1 MDSKRITALRA
12 IMKREGIDYYY
23 IPTADFHESEYVVE
37 YFKARKFI
45 TGFTGSAGVAVIG
58 QEEAWL
64 WTDGRYFIQAAAQI
78 EGSGFGLMKMG
89 QEGVPTVM
97 QYLGEKL
104 QEGQCIGFDARVVNT
119 NDAKEF
125 AKIAAK
131 KHGSLK
137 TDKDLLDEVW
147 TDRPALVH
155 QPADV
160 LKDEFNGEAT
170 ASKLAR
176 VREQMEKEEAQYHII
191 STLDDI
197 AWILNVR
204 GNDIPHVPVVL
215 SFLVIGK
222 EDTMWFVEENALSDA
237 VKEMAAECGITIRP
251 YEDVYAYAAT
261 IPEHSTVLLDK
272 RKVNYRITNA
282 LSETVHIV
290 SKANP
295 SQLMKAIKNEIELE
309 NTRKAHLLDGIAVTK
324 FMYWLKKNV
333 GKIPMDE
340 VSVSDYLQSLR
351 EQMEG
356 YRDISFD
363 TIAGYN
369 ANAAMMHYSAT
380 ETDKKNIEPEG
391 LYLVDSGGQYVGG
404 TTDVTRTIALGPVT
418 DTMKKHFSK
427 TACGMLRLADTRF
440 LYGCTG
446 KNVDIMAREPLWE
459 CYIDYKC
466 GTGHGIGYILNVHEG
481 PQNIRWRFNP
491 GVKEAVLE
499 EGMIVSDEP
508 GVYIE
513 GSHGIRIENILEVVK
528 EEKNGDGQF
537 MAFRHLTYVPVD
549 LDVIDTQYMEPS
561 DVRKLNAYHAEV
573 YKRLSPYFEGEELEM
588 LKKATR
594 AV

>member
-64 WTDGRYFIQAAAQI
+64 WTDGRYFIQAASQI

-137 TDKDLLDEVW
+137 TDRDLLDEVW
-147 TDRPALVH
+147 TDRPALIH

-222 EDTMWFVEENALSDA
+222 EDAMWFVEENALSDA
-237 VKEMAAECGITIRP
+237 VKEMAAECGITIRQ

-261 IPEHSTVLLDK
+261 IPENSTVLLDK

-369 ANAAMMHYSAT
+369 ANAAMMHYKA
-380 ETDKKNIEPEG
+380 EPDTAAKLEPQG
-391 LYLVDSGGQYVGG
+391 MLLVDSGGHYDTG
-404 TTDVTRTIALGPVT
+404 TTDITRTFVLGPIS
-418 DTMKKHFSK
+418 DIQKKHFTMVVKSN
-427 TACGMLRLADTRF
+427 LNLANVKF
-440 LYGCTG
+440 LYGCNG
-446 KNVDIMAREPLWE
+446 ISLDVICREPIWKENL
-459 CYIDYKC
+459 DYQC
-466 GTGHGIGYILNVHEG
+466 GTGHGVGYLLNVHEG
-481 PQNIRWRFNP
+481 PNSFRWQYRPGFDNP
-491 GVKEAVLE
+491 FEA
-499 EGMIVSDEP
+499 GMITTDEP
-508 GVYIE
+508 GIYLQDQY
-513 GSHGIRIENILEVVK
+513 GIRTENELICVK
-528 EEKNGDGQF
+528 GEKNQYGQF
-537 MAFRHLTYVPVD
+537 MGFENITYVPID
-549 LDVIDTQYMEPS
+549 LDGIDKQY
-561 DVRKLNAYHAEV
+561 LNAEDVKQLNDYHKMV
-573 YKRLSPYFEGEELEM
+573 YEKISPYMTPEENEW
-588 LKKATR
+588 LKEYTR
-594 AV
+594 EI

>member
-137 TDKDLLDEVW
+137 TDNDLLDEVW

-222 EDTMWFVEENALSDA
+222 EDAMWFVEENALSDA

-261 IPEHSTVLLDK
+261 IPENSSVLLDK

-295 SQLMKAIKNEIELE
+295 SQLMKSIKNEIELE

-369 ANAAMMHYSAT
+369 ANAAMMHYKA
-380 ETDKKNIEPEG
+380 EPDTAAKLEPQG
-391 LYLVDSGGQYVGG
+391 MLLVDSGGHYDTG
-404 TTDVTRTIALGPVT
+404 TTDITRTFVLGPIS
-418 DTMKKHFSK
+418 DIQKKHFTMVVKSN
-427 TACGMLRLADTRF
+427 LNLANVKF
-440 LYGCTG
+440 LYGCNG
-446 KNVDIMAREPLWE
+446 ISLDVICREPIWKENL
-459 CYIDYKC
+459 DYQC
-466 GTGHGIGYILNVHEG
+466 GTGHGVGYLLNVHEG
-481 PQNIRWRFNP
+481 PNSFRWQYRPGFDNP
-491 GVKEAVLE
+491 FEA
-499 EGMIVSDEP
+499 GMITTDEP
-508 GVYIE
+508 GIYLQDQY
-513 GSHGIRIENILEVVK
+513 GIRTENELICVK
-528 EEKNGDGQF
+528 GEKNQYGQF
-537 MAFRHLTYVPVD
+537 MGFENITYVPID
-549 LDVIDTQYMEPS
+549 LDGIDKQY
-561 DVRKLNAYHAEV
+561 LNAEDVKQLNDYHKMV
-573 YKRLSPYFEGEELEM
+573 YEKISPYMTPEENEW
-588 LKKATR
+588 LKEYTR
-594 AV
+594 AI

>member
-64 WTDGRYFIQAAAQI
+64 WTDGRYFIQAASQI

-137 TDKDLLDEVW
+137 TDRDLLDEVW
-147 TDRPALVH
+147 TDRPALIH

-222 EDTMWFVEENALSDA
+222 EDAMWFVEENALSDA

-261 IPEHSTVLLDK
+261 IPENSTVLLDK

-369 ANAAMMHYSAT
+369 ANAAMMHYKA
-380 ETDKKNIEPEG
+380 EPDTAAKLEPQG
-391 LYLVDSGGQYVGG
+391 MLLVDSGGHYDTG
-404 TTDVTRTIALGPVT
+404 TTDITRTFVLGPIS
-418 DTMKKHFSK
+418 DIQKKHFTMVVKSN
-427 TACGMLRLADTRF
+427 LNLANVKF
-440 LYGCTG
+440 LYGCNG
-446 KNVDIMAREPLWE
+446 ISLDVICREPIWKENL
-459 CYIDYKC
+459 DYQC
-466 GTGHGIGYILNVHEG
+466 GTGHGVGYLLNVHEG
-481 PQNIRWRFNP
+481 PNSFRWQYRPGFDNP
-491 GVKEAVLE
+491 FEA
-499 EGMIVSDEP
+499 GMITTDEP
-508 GVYIE
+508 GIYLQDQY
-513 GSHGIRIENILEVVK
+513 GIRTENELICFK
-528 EEKNGDGQF
+528 GEKNQYGQF
-537 MAFRHLTYVPVD
+537 MGFENITYVPID
-549 LDVIDTQYMEPS
+549 LDGIDKQY
-561 DVRKLNAYHAEV
+561 LNAEDVKQLNDYHKMV
-573 YKRLSPYFEGEELEM
+573 YEKISPYMTPEENEW
-588 LKKATR
+588 LKEYTR
-594 AV
+594 EI

>member
-1 MDSKRITALRA
+1 MDSKRITALREV
-12 IMKREGIDYYY
+12 MKREGIDYYY

-137 TDKDLLDEVW
+137 TDNDLLDEVW

-222 EDTMWFVEENALSDA
+222 EDAMWFVEENALSNA

-261 IPEHSTVLLDK
+261 IPENSTVLLDK

-369 ANAAMMHYSAT
+369 ANAAMMHYKA
-380 ETDKKNIEPEG
+380 EPDTAAKLEPQG
-391 LYLVDSGGQYVGG
+391 MLLVDSGGHYDTG
-404 TTDVTRTIALGPVT
+404 TTDITRTFVLGPIS
-418 DTMKKHFSK
+418 DIQKKHFTMVVKSN
-427 TACGMLRLADTRF
+427 LNLANVKF
-440 LYGCTG
+440 LYGCNG
-446 KNVDIMAREPLWE
+446 ISLDVICREPIWKENL
-459 CYIDYKC
+459 DYQC
-466 GTGHGIGYILNVHEG
+466 GTGHGVGYLLNVHEG
-481 PQNIRWRFNP
+481 PNSFRWQYRPGFDNP
-491 GVKEAVLE
+491 FEA
-499 EGMIVSDEP
+499 GMITTDEP
-508 GVYIE
+508 GIYLQDQY
-513 GSHGIRIENILEVVK
+513 GIRTENELICFK
-528 EEKNGDGQF
+528 GEKNQYGQF
-537 MAFRHLTYVPVD
+537 MGFENITYVPID
-549 LDVIDTQYMEPS
+549 LDGIDKQY
-561 DVRKLNAYHAEV
+561 LNAEDVKQLNDYHKMV
-573 YKRLSPYFEGEELEM
+573 YEKISPYMTSEENEW
-588 LKKATR
+588 LKEYTR
-594 AV
+594 AI

>member
-137 TDKDLLDEVW
+137 IDKDLLDEVW

-160 LKDEFNGEAT
+160 LKDEFNGEST

-222 EDTMWFVEENALSDA
+222 EDAMWFVEENALSDA

-261 IPEHSTVLLDK
+261 IPENSTVLLDK

-369 ANAAMMHYSAT
+369 ANAAMMHYKA
-380 ETDKKNIEPEG
+380 EPDTAAKLEPQG
-391 LYLVDSGGQYVGG
+391 MLLVDSGGHYDTG
-404 TTDVTRTIALGPVT
+404 TTDITRTFVLGPIS
-418 DTMKKHFSK
+418 DIQKKHFTMVVKSN
-427 TACGMLRLADTRF
+427 LNLANVKF
-440 LYGCTG
+440 LYGCNG
-446 KNVDIMAREPLWE
+446 ISLDVICREPIWKENL
-459 CYIDYKC
+459 DYQC
-466 GTGHGIGYILNVHEG
+466 GTGHGVGYLLNVHEG
-481 PQNIRWRFNP
+481 PNSFRWQYRPGFDNP
-491 GVKEAVLE
+491 FEA
-499 EGMIVSDEP
+499 GMITTDEP
-508 GVYIE
+508 GIYLQDQY
-513 GSHGIRIENILEVVK
+513 GIRTENELICVK
-528 EEKNGDGQF
+528 GEKNQYGQF
-537 MAFRHLTYVPVD
+537 MGFENITYVPID
-549 LDVIDTQYMEPS
+549 LDGIDKQY
-561 DVRKLNAYHAEV
+561 LNAEDVKQLNDYHKMV
-573 YKRLSPYFEGEELEM
+573 YEKISPYMTPEENEW
-588 LKKATR
+588 LKEYTR
-594 AV
+594 AI

>member
-261 IPEHSTVLLDK
+261 IPENSTVLLDK

-369 ANAAMMHYSAT
+369 ANAAMMHYKA
-380 ETDKKNIEPEG
+380 EPDTAAKLEPQG
-391 LYLVDSGGQYVGG
+391 MLLVDSGGHYDTG
-404 TTDVTRTIALGPVT
+404 TTDITRTFVLGPIS
-418 DTMKKHFSK
+418 DIQKKHFTMVVKSN
-427 TACGMLRLADTRF
+427 LNLANVKF
-440 LYGCTG
+440 LYGCNG
-446 KNVDIMAREPLWE
+446 ISLDVICREPIWKENL
-459 CYIDYKC
+459 DYQC
-466 GTGHGIGYILNVHEG
+466 GTGHGVGYLLNVHEG
-481 PQNIRWRFNP
+481 PNSFRWQYRPGFDNP
-491 GVKEAVLE
+491 FEA
-499 EGMIVSDEP
+499 GMITTDEP
-508 GVYIE
+508 GIYLQDQY
-513 GSHGIRIENILEVVK
+513 GIRIENELICVK
-528 EEKNGDGQF
+528 GEKNQYGQF
-537 MAFRHLTYVPVD
+537 MGFENITYVPID
-549 LDVIDTQYMEPS
+549 LDGIDKQY
-561 DVRKLNAYHAEV
+561 LNAEDVKQLNDYHKMV
-573 YKRLSPYFEGEELEM
+573 YEKISPYMTSEENEW
-588 LKKATR
+588 LKEYTR
-594 AV
+594 AI

>member
-64 WTDGRYFIQAAAQI
+64 WTDGRYFIQAASQI

-137 TDKDLLDEVW
+137 TDRDLLDEVW
-147 TDRPALVH
+147 TDRPALIH

-222 EDTMWFVEENALSDA
+222 EDAMWFVEENALSDA

-261 IPEHSTVLLDK
+261 IPENSTVLLDK

-290 SKANP
+290 SKVNP

-369 ANAAMMHYSAT
+369 ANAAMMHYKA
-380 ETDKKNIEPEG
+380 EPDTAAKLEPQG
-391 LYLVDSGGQYVGG
+391 MLLVDSGGHYDTG
-404 TTDVTRTIALGPVT
+404 TTDITRTFVLGPIS
-418 DTMKKHFSK
+418 DIQKKHFTMVVKSN
-427 TACGMLRLADTRF
+427 LNLANVKF
-440 LYGCTG
+440 LYGCNG
-446 KNVDIMAREPLWE
+446 ISLDVICREPIWKENL
-459 CYIDYKC
+459 DYQC
-466 GTGHGIGYILNVHEG
+466 GTGHGVGYLLNVHEG
-481 PQNIRWRFNP
+481 PNSFRWQYRPGFDNP
-491 GVKEAVLE
+491 FEA
-499 EGMIVSDEP
+499 GMITTDEP
-508 GVYIE
+508 GIYLQDQY
-513 GSHGIRIENILEVVK
+513 GIRTENELICVK
-528 EEKNGDGQF
+528 GEKNQYGQF
-537 MAFRHLTYVPVD
+537 MGFENITYVPID
-549 LDVIDTQYMEPS
+549 LDGIDKQY
-561 DVRKLNAYHAEV
+561 LNAEDVKQLNDYHKMV
-573 YKRLSPYFEGEELEM
+573 YEKISPYMTPEENEW
-588 LKKATR
+588 LKEYTR
-594 AV
+594 EI

>member
-64 WTDGRYFIQAAAQI
+64 WTDGRYFIQAANQI

-160 LKDEFNGEAT
+160 LKDEFNGEST

-222 EDTMWFVEENALSDA
+222 EDAMWFVEENALSDA

-261 IPEHSTVLLDK
+261 IPENSTVLLDK

-369 ANAAMMHYSAT
+369 ANAAMMHYKA
-380 ETDKKNIEPEG
+380 EPDTAAKLEPQG
-391 LYLVDSGGQYVGG
+391 MLLVDSGGHYDTG
-404 TTDVTRTIALGPVT
+404 TTDITRTFVLGPIS
-418 DTMKKHFSK
+418 DIQKKHFTMVVKSN
-427 TACGMLRLADTRF
+427 LNLANVKF
-440 LYGCTG
+440 LYGCNG
-446 KNVDIMAREPLWE
+446 ISLDVICREPIWKENL
-459 CYIDYKC
+459 DYQC
-466 GTGHGIGYILNVHEG
+466 GTGHGVGYLLNVHEG
-481 PQNIRWRFNP
+481 PNSFRWQYRPGFDNP
-491 GVKEAVLE
+491 FEA
-499 EGMIVSDEP
+499 GMITTDEP
-508 GVYIE
+508 GIYLQDQY
-513 GSHGIRIENILEVVK
+513 GIRTENELICVK
-528 EEKNGDGQF
+528 GEKNQYGQF
-537 MAFRHLTYVPVD
+537 MGFENITYVPID
-549 LDVIDTQYMEPS
+549 LDGIDKQY
-561 DVRKLNAYHAEV
+561 LNAEDVKQLNDYHKMV
-573 YKRLSPYFEGEELEM
+573 YEKISPYMTPEENEW
-588 LKKATR
+588 LKEYTR
-594 AV
+594 EI

>member
-137 TDKDLLDEVW
+137 IDNDLLDEVW

-160 LKDEFNGEAT
+160 LKDEFNGEST

-222 EDTMWFVEENALSDA
+222 EDAMWFVEENALSDA

-261 IPEHSTVLLDK
+261 IPENSTVLLDK

-369 ANAAMMHYSAT
+369 ANAAMMHYKA
-380 ETDKKNIEPEG
+380 EPDTAAKLEPQG
-391 LYLVDSGGQYVGG
+391 MLLVDSGGHYDTG
-404 TTDVTRTIALGPVT
+404 TTDITRTFVLGPIS
-418 DTMKKHFSK
+418 DIQKKHFTMVVKSN
-427 TACGMLRLADTRF
+427 LNLANVKF
-440 LYGCTG
+440 LYGCNG
-446 KNVDIMAREPLWE
+446 ISLDVICREPIWKENL
-459 CYIDYKC
+459 DYQC
-466 GTGHGIGYILNVHEG
+466 GTGHGVGYLLNVHEG
-481 PQNIRWRFNP
+481 PNSFRWQYRPGFDNP
-491 GVKEAVLE
+491 FEA
-499 EGMIVSDEP
+499 GMITTDEP
-508 GVYIE
+508 GIYLQDQY
-513 GSHGIRIENILEVVK
+513 GIRTENELICVK
-528 EEKNGDGQF
+528 GEKNQYGQF
-537 MAFRHLTYVPVD
+537 MGFENITYVPID
-549 LDVIDTQYMEPS
+549 LDGIDKQY
-561 DVRKLNAYHAEV
+561 LNAEDVKQLNDYHKMV
-573 YKRLSPYFEGEELEM
+573 YEKISPYMTPEENEW
-588 LKKATR
+588 LKEYTR
-594 AV
+594 EI

>member
-64 WTDGRYFIQAAAQI
+64 WTDGRYFIQAASQI

-97 QYLGEKL
+97 QYLDEKL

-125 AKIAAK
+125 AKIASK

-215 SFLVIGK
+215 SFLIIGK
-222 EDTMWFVEENALSDA
+222 EDAMWFVEENALSDA

-261 IPEHSTVLLDK
+261 IPEHRSVLLDK

-369 ANAAMMHYSAT
+369 ANAAMMHYKA
-380 ETDKKNIEPEG
+380 EPDTAAKLEPQG
-391 LYLVDSGGQYVGG
+391 MLLVDSGGHYDTG
-404 TTDVTRTIALGPVT
+404 TTDITRTFVLGPIS
-418 DTMKKHFSK
+418 DIQKKHFTMVVKSN
-427 TACGMLRLADTRF
+427 LNLANVKF
-440 LYGCTG
+440 LYGCNG
-446 KNVDIMAREPLWE
+446 ISLDVICREPIWKENL
-459 CYIDYKC
+459 DYQC
-466 GTGHGIGYILNVHEG
+466 GTGHGVGYLLNVHEG
-481 PQNIRWRFNP
+481 PNSFRWQYRPGFDNP
-491 GVKEAVLE
+491 FEA
-499 EGMIVSDEP
+499 GMITTDEP
-508 GVYIE
+508 GIYLQDQY
-513 GSHGIRIENILEVVK
+513 GIRTENELICVK
-528 EEKNGDGQF
+528 GEKNQYGQF
-537 MAFRHLTYVPVD
+537 MGFENITYVPID
-549 LDVIDTQYMEPS
+549 LDGIDKQY
-561 DVRKLNAYHAEV
+561 LNAEDVKQLNDYHKMV
-573 YKRLSPYFEGEELEM
+573 YEKISPYMTPEENEW
-588 LKKATR
+588 LKEYTR
-594 AV
+594 AI

>member
-64 WTDGRYFIQAAAQI
+64 WTDGRYFIQAATQI

-176 VREQMEKEEAQYHII
+176 VREQMEKEDAQYHII

-222 EDTMWFVEENALSDA
+222 EDAMWFVEENALSDA

-261 IPEHSTVLLDK
+261 IPENSTVLLDK

-369 ANAAMMHYSAT
+369 ANAAMMHYKA
-380 ETDKKNIEPEG
+380 EPDTAAKLEPQG
-391 LYLVDSGGQYVGG
+391 MLLVDSGGHYDTG
-404 TTDVTRTIALGPVT
+404 TTDITRTFVLGPIS
-418 DTMKKHFSK
+418 DIQKKHFTMVVKSN
-427 TACGMLRLADTRF
+427 LNLANVKF
-440 LYGCTG
+440 LYGCNG
-446 KNVDIMAREPLWE
+446 ISLDVICREPIWKENL
-459 CYIDYKC
+459 DYQC
-466 GTGHGIGYILNVHEG
+466 GTGHGVGYLLNVHEG
-481 PQNIRWRFNP
+481 PNSFRWQYRPGFDNP
-491 GVKEAVLE
+491 FEA
-499 EGMIVSDEP
+499 GMITTDEP
-508 GVYIE
+508 GIYLQDQY
-513 GSHGIRIENILEVVK
+513 GIRTENELICVK
-528 EEKNGDGQF
+528 GEKNQYGQF
-537 MAFRHLTYVPVD
+537 MGFENITYVPID
-549 LDVIDTQYMEPS
+549 LDGIDKQY
-561 DVRKLNAYHAEV
+561 LNAEDVKQLNDYHKMV
-573 YKRLSPYFEGEELEM
+573 YEKISPYMTPEENEW
-588 LKKATR
+588 LKEYTR
-594 AV
+594 AI

>member
-64 WTDGRYFIQAAAQI
+64 WTDGRYFIQAANQI

-137 TDKDLLDEVW
+137 IDKDLLDEVW

-160 LKDEFNGEAT
+160 LKDEFNGEST

-222 EDTMWFVEENALSDA
+222 EDAMWFVEENALSDA

-261 IPEHSTVLLDK
+261 IPENSTVLLDK

-369 ANAAMMHYSAT
+369 ANAAMMHYKA
-380 ETDKKNIEPEG
+380 EPDTAAKLEPQG
-391 LYLVDSGGQYVGG
+391 MLLVDSGGHYDTG
-404 TTDVTRTIALGPVT
+404 TTDITRTFVLGPIS
-418 DTMKKHFSK
+418 DIQKKHFTMVVKSN
-427 TACGMLRLADTRF
+427 LNLANVKF
-440 LYGCTG
+440 LYGCNG
-446 KNVDIMAREPLWE
+446 ISLDVICREPIWKENL
-459 CYIDYKC
+459 DYQC
-466 GTGHGIGYILNVHEG
+466 GTGHGVGYLLNVHEG
-481 PQNIRWRFNP
+481 PNSFRWQYRPGFDNP
-491 GVKEAVLE
+491 FEA
-499 EGMIVSDEP
+499 GMITTDEP
-508 GVYIE
+508 GIYLQDQY
-513 GSHGIRIENILEVVK
+513 GIRTENELICVK
-528 EEKNGDGQF
+528 GEKNQYGQF
-537 MAFRHLTYVPVD
+537 MGFENITYVPID
-549 LDVIDTQYMEPS
+549 LDGIDKQY
-561 DVRKLNAYHAEV
+561 LNAEDVKQLNDYHKMV
-573 YKRLSPYFEGEELEM
+573 YEKISPYMTSEENEW
-588 LKKATR
+588 LKEYTR
-594 AV
+594 AI

>member
-137 TDKDLLDEVW
+137 TDNDLLDEVW

-155 QPADV
+155 QPVDV

-222 EDTMWFVEENALSDA
+222 EDAMWFVEENALSDA

-261 IPEHSTVLLDK
+261 IPENSTVLLDK

-295 SQLMKAIKNEIELE
+295 SQLMKSIKNEIELE

-369 ANAAMMHYSAT
+369 ANAAMMHYKA
-380 ETDKKNIEPEG
+380 EPDTAAKLEPQG
-391 LYLVDSGGQYVGG
+391 MLLVDSGGHYDTG
-404 TTDVTRTIALGPVT
+404 TTDITRTFVLGPIS
-418 DTMKKHFSK
+418 DIQKKHFTMVVKSN
-427 TACGMLRLADTRF
+427 LNLANVKF
-440 LYGCTG
+440 LYGCNG
-446 KNVDIMAREPLWE
+446 ISLDVICREPIWKENL
-459 CYIDYKC
+459 DYQC
-466 GTGHGIGYILNVHEG
+466 GTGHGVGYLLNVHEG
-481 PQNIRWRFNP
+481 PNSFRWQYRPGFDNP
-491 GVKEAVLE
+491 FEA
-499 EGMIVSDEP
+499 GMITTDEP
-508 GVYIE
+508 GIYLQDQY
-513 GSHGIRIENILEVVK
+513 GIRTENELICFK
-528 EEKNGDGQF
+528 GEKNQYGQF
-537 MAFRHLTYVPVD
+537 MGFENITYVPID
-549 LDVIDTQYMEPS
+549 LDGIDKQYLSAE
-561 DVRKLNAYHAEV
+561 DVKQLNDYHKMV
-573 YKRLSPYFEGEELEM
+573 YEKISPYMTPEENEW
-588 LKKATR
+588 LKEYTR
-594 AV
+594 AI

>member
-137 TDKDLLDEVW
+137 TDNDLLDEVW

-160 LKDEFNGEAT
+160 LKNEFNGEAT

-176 VREQMEKEEAQYHII
+176 VREQMENEEAQYHII

-222 EDTMWFVEENALSDA
+222 EDAMWFVEENALNDA

-261 IPEHSTVLLDK
+261 IPENSTVLLDK

-369 ANAAMMHYSAT
+369 ANAAMMHYKA
-380 ETDKKNIEPEG
+380 EPDTAAKLEPQG
-391 LYLVDSGGQYVGG
+391 MLLVDSGGHYDTG
-404 TTDVTRTIALGPVT
+404 TTDITRTFVLGPIS
-418 DTMKKHFSK
+418 DIQKKHFTMVVKSN
-427 TACGMLRLADTRF
+427 LNLANVKF
-440 LYGCTG
+440 LYGCNG
-446 KNVDIMAREPLWE
+446 ISLDVICREPIWKENL
-459 CYIDYKC
+459 DYQC
-466 GTGHGIGYILNVHEG
+466 GTGHGVGYLLNVHEG
-481 PQNIRWRFNP
+481 PNSFRWQYRPGFDNP
-491 GVKEAVLE
+491 FEA
-499 EGMIVSDEP
+499 GMITTDEP
-508 GVYIE
+508 GIYLQDQY
-513 GSHGIRIENILEVVK
+513 GIRTENELICVK
-528 EEKNGDGQF
+528 GEKNQYGQF
-537 MAFRHLTYVPVD
+537 MGFENITYVPID
-549 LDVIDTQYMEPS
+549 LDGIDKQY
-561 DVRKLNAYHAEV
+561 LNAEDVKQLNDYHKMV
-573 YKRLSPYFEGEELEM
+573 YEKISPYMTSEENEW
-588 LKKATR
+588 LKEYTR
-594 AV
+594 AI

>member
-64 WTDGRYFIQAAAQI
+64 WTDGRYFIQAANQI

-137 TDKDLLDEVW
+137 IDKDLLDEVW

-160 LKDEFNGEAT
+160 LKDEFNGEST

-222 EDTMWFVEENALSDA
+222 EDAMWFVEENALSDA

-261 IPEHSTVLLDK
+261 IPENSTVLLDK

-369 ANAAMMHYSAT
+369 ANAAMMHYKA
-380 ETDKKNIEPEG
+380 EPDTAAKLEPQG
-391 LYLVDSGGQYVGG
+391 MLLVDSGGHYDTG
-404 TTDVTRTIALGPVT
+404 TTDITRTFVLGPIS
-418 DTMKKHFSK
+418 DIQKKHFTMVVKSN
-427 TACGMLRLADTRF
+427 LNLANVKF
-440 LYGCTG
+440 LYGCNG
-446 KNVDIMAREPLWE
+446 ISLDVICREPIWKENL
-459 CYIDYKC
+459 DYQC
-466 GTGHGIGYILNVHEG
+466 GTGHGVGYLLNVHEG
-481 PQNIRWRFNP
+481 PNSFRWQYRPGFDNP
-491 GVKEAVLE
+491 FEA
-499 EGMIVSDEP
+499 GMITTDEP
-508 GVYIE
+508 GIYLQDQY
-513 GSHGIRIENILEVVK
+513 GIRTENELICVK
-528 EEKNGDGQF
+528 GEKNQYGQF
-537 MAFRHLTYVPVD
+537 MGFENITYVPID
-549 LDVIDTQYMEPS
+549 LDGIDKQYLSAE
-561 DVRKLNAYHAEV
+561 DVKQLNDYHKMV
-573 YKRLSPYFEGEELEM
+573 YEKISPYMTPEENEW
-588 LKKATR
+588 LKEYTR
-594 AV
+594 AI

>member
-64 WTDGRYFIQAAAQI
+64 WTDGRYFIQAANQI

-137 TDKDLLDEVW
+137 IDKDLLDEVW

-222 EDTMWFVEENALSDA
+222 EDAMWFVEENALSDA

-261 IPEHSTVLLDK
+261 IPENSTVLLDK

-369 ANAAMMHYSAT
+369 ANAAMMHYKA
-380 ETDKKNIEPEG
+380 EPDTAAKLEPQG
-391 LYLVDSGGQYVGG
+391 MLLVDSGGHYDTG
-404 TTDVTRTIALGPVT
+404 TTDITRTFVLGPIS
-418 DTMKKHFSK
+418 DIQKKHFTMVVKSN
-427 TACGMLRLADTRF
+427 LNLANVKF
-440 LYGCTG
+440 LYGCNG
-446 KNVDIMAREPLWE
+446 ISLDVICREPIWKENL
-459 CYIDYKC
+459 DYQC
-466 GTGHGIGYILNVHEG
+466 GTGHGVGYLLNVHEG
-481 PQNIRWRFNP
+481 PNSFRWQYRPGFDNP
-491 GVKEAVLE
+491 FEA
-499 EGMIVSDEP
+499 GMITTDEP
-508 GVYIE
+508 GIYLQDQY
-513 GSHGIRIENILEVVK
+513 GIRTENELICVK
-528 EEKNGDGQF
+528 GEKNQYGQF
-537 MAFRHLTYVPVD
+537 MGFENITYVPID
-549 LDVIDTQYMEPS
+549 LDGIDKQH
-561 DVRKLNAYHAEV
+561 LNAEDVKQLNDYHKMV
-573 YKRLSPYFEGEELEM
+573 YEKISPYMTPEENEW
-588 LKKATR
+588 LKEYTR
-594 AV
+594 EI

>member
-137 TDKDLLDEVW
+137 ADRDLLDEVW

-222 EDTMWFVEENALSDA
+222 EDAMWFVEENALSDA

-261 IPEHSTVLLDK
+261 IPENSTVLLDK

-295 SQLMKAIKNEIELE
+295 SQLMKSIKNEIELE

-369 ANAAMMHYSAT
+369 ANAAMMHYKA
-380 ETDKKNIEPEG
+380 EPDTAAKLEPQG
-391 LYLVDSGGQYVGG
+391 MLLVDSGGHYDTG
-404 TTDVTRTIALGPVT
+404 TTDITRTFVLGPIS
-418 DTMKKHFSK
+418 DIQKKHFTMVVKSN
-427 TACGMLRLADTRF
+427 LNLANVKF
-440 LYGCTG
+440 LYGCNG
-446 KNVDIMAREPLWE
+446 ISLDVICREPIWKENL
-459 CYIDYKC
+459 DYQC
-466 GTGHGIGYILNVHEG
+466 GTGHGVGYLLNVHEG
-481 PQNIRWRFNP
+481 PNSFRWQYRPGFDNP
-491 GVKEAVLE
+491 FEA
-499 EGMIVSDEP
+499 GMITTDEP
-508 GVYIE
+508 GIYLQ
-513 GSHGIRIENILEVVK
+513 GQYGIRTENELICFK
-528 EEKNGDGQF
+528 GEKNQYGQF
-537 MAFRHLTYVPVD
+537 MGFENITYVPID
-549 LDVIDTQYMEPS
+549 LDGIDKQY
-561 DVRKLNAYHAEV
+561 LNAEDVKQLNDYHKMV
-573 YKRLSPYFEGEELEM
+573 YEKISPYMTPEENEW
-588 LKKATR
+588 LKEYTR
-594 AV
+594 EI

>member
-64 WTDGRYFIQAAAQI
+64 WTDGRYFIQAATQI

-176 VREQMEKEEAQYHII
+176 VREQMEKEDAQYHII

-222 EDTMWFVEENALSDA
+222 EDAMWFVEENALSDA

-261 IPEHSTVLLDK
+261 IPENSTVLLDK

-369 ANAAMMHYSAT
+369 ANAAMMHYKA
-380 ETDKKNIEPEG
+380 EPDTAAKLEPQG
-391 LYLVDSGGQYVGG
+391 MLLVDSGGHYDTG
-404 TTDVTRTIALGPVT
+404 TTDITRTFVLGPIS
-418 DTMKKHFSK
+418 DIQKKHFTMVVKSN
-427 TACGMLRLADTRF
+427 LNLANVKF
-440 LYGCTG
+440 LYGCNG
-446 KNVDIMAREPLWE
+446 ISLDVICREPIWKENL
-459 CYIDYKC
+459 DYQC
-466 GTGHGIGYILNVHEG
+466 GTGHGVGYLLNVHEG
-481 PQNIRWRFNP
+481 PNSFRWQYRPGFDNP
-491 GVKEAVLE
+491 FEA
-499 EGMIVSDEP
+499 GMITTDEP
-508 GVYIE
+508 GIYLQDQY
-513 GSHGIRIENILEVVK
+513 GIRTENELICFK
-528 EEKNGDGQF
+528 GEKNQYGQF
-537 MAFRHLTYVPVD
+537 MGFENITYVPID
-549 LDVIDTQYMEPS
+549 LDGIDKQY
-561 DVRKLNAYHAEV
+561 LNAEDVKQLNDYHKMV
-573 YKRLSPYFEGEELEM
+573 YEKISPYMTPEENEW
-588 LKKATR
+588 LKEYTR
-594 AV
+594 AI

>member
-137 TDKDLLDEVW
+137 TDNDLLDEVW

-222 EDTMWFVEENALSDA
+222 EDAMWFVEENALSDA

-261 IPEHSTVLLDK
+261 IPENSTVLLDK

-369 ANAAMMHYSAT
+369 ANAAMMHYKA
-380 ETDKKNIEPEG
+380 EPDTAAKLEPQG
-391 LYLVDSGGQYVGG
+391 MLLVDSGGHYDTG
-404 TTDVTRTIALGPVT
+404 TTDITRTFVLGPIS
-418 DTMKKHFSK
+418 DIQKKHFTMVVKSN
-427 TACGMLRLADTRF
+427 LNLANVKF
-440 LYGCTG
+440 LYGCNG
-446 KNVDIMAREPLWE
+446 ISLDVICREPIWKENL
-459 CYIDYKC
+459 DYQC
-466 GTGHGIGYILNVHEG
+466 GTGHGVGYLLNVHEG
-481 PQNIRWRFNP
+481 PNSFRWQYRPGFDNP
-491 GVKEAVLE
+491 FEA
-499 EGMIVSDEP
+499 GMITTDEP
-508 GVYIE
+508 GIYLQDQY
-513 GSHGIRIENILEVVK
+513 GIRTENELICFK
-528 EEKNGDGQF
+528 GEKNQYGQF
-537 MAFRHLTYVPVD
+537 MGFENITYVPID
-549 LDVIDTQYMEPS
+549 LDGIDKQY
-561 DVRKLNAYHAEV
+561 LNAEDVKQLNDYHKMV
-573 YKRLSPYFEGEELEM
+573 YEKISPYMTSEENEW
-588 LKKATR
+588 LKEYTR
-594 AV
+594 EI

>member
-12 IMKREGIDYYY
+12 IMKRDGIDYYY

-64 WTDGRYFIQAAAQI
+64 WTDGRYFIQAANQI

-137 TDKDLLDEVW
+137 TDNDLLDEVW

-222 EDTMWFVEENALSDA
+222 EDAMWFVEENALSDA

-261 IPEHSTVLLDK
+261 IPENSAVLLDK
-272 RKVNYRITNA
+272 RKVNFRITNA

-369 ANAAMMHYSAT
+369 ANAAMMHYKA
-380 ETDKKNIEPEG
+380 EPDTAAKLEPQG
-391 LYLVDSGGQYVGG
+391 MLLVDSGGHYDTG
-404 TTDVTRTIALGPVT
+404 TTDITRTFVLGPIS
-418 DTMKKHFSK
+418 DIQKKHFTMVVKSN
-427 TACGMLRLADTRF
+427 LNLANVKF
-440 LYGCTG
+440 LYGCNG
-446 KNVDIMAREPLWE
+446 ISLDVICREPIWKENL
-459 CYIDYKC
+459 DYQC
-466 GTGHGIGYILNVHEG
+466 GTGHGVGYLLNVHEG
-481 PQNIRWRFNP
+481 PNSFRWQYRPGFDNP
-491 GVKEAVLE
+491 FEA
-499 EGMIVSDEP
+499 GMITTDEP
-508 GVYIE
+508 GIYLQDQY
-513 GSHGIRIENILEVVK
+513 GIRTENELICVK
-528 EEKNGDGQF
+528 GEKNQYGQF
-537 MAFRHLTYVPVD
+537 MGFENITYVPID
-549 LDVIDTQYMEPS
+549 LDGIDKQY
-561 DVRKLNAYHAEV
+561 LNAEDVKQLNDYHKMV
-573 YKRLSPYFEGEELEM
+573 YEKISPYMTPEENEW
-588 LKKATR
+588 LKEYTR
-594 AV
+594 EI

>member
-58 QEEAWL
+58 QEKAWL
-64 WTDGRYFIQAAAQI
+64 WTDGRYFIQAASQI

-176 VREQMEKEEAQYHII
+176 VREQMEKEDAQYHII

-204 GNDIPHVPVVL
+204 GDDIPHVPVVL

-222 EDTMWFVEENALSDA
+222 EDAMWFVEENALSDA

-261 IPEHSTVLLDK
+261 IPENSTVLLDK

-369 ANAAMMHYSAT
+369 ANAAMMHYKA
-380 ETDKKNIEPEG
+380 EPDTAAKLEPQG
-391 LYLVDSGGQYVGG
+391 MLLVDSGGHYDTG
-404 TTDVTRTIALGPVT
+404 TTDITRTFVLGPIS
-418 DTMKKHFSK
+418 DIQKKHFTMVVKSN
-427 TACGMLRLADTRF
+427 LNLANVKF
-440 LYGCTG
+440 LYGCNG
-446 KNVDIMAREPLWE
+446 ISLDVICREPIWKENL
-459 CYIDYKC
+459 DYQC
-466 GTGHGIGYILNVHEG
+466 GTGHGVGYLLNVHEG
-481 PQNIRWRFNP
+481 PNSFRWQYRPGFDNP
-491 GVKEAVLE
+491 FEA
-499 EGMIVSDEP
+499 GMITTDEP
-508 GVYIE
+508 GIYLQDQY
-513 GSHGIRIENILEVVK
+513 GIRTENELICVK
-528 EEKNGDGQF
+528 GEKNQYGQF
-537 MAFRHLTYVPVD
+537 MGFENITYVPID
-549 LDVIDTQYMEPS
+549 LDGIDKQY
-561 DVRKLNAYHAEV
+561 LNAEDVKQLNDYHKMV
-573 YKRLSPYFEGEELEM
+573 YEKISPYMTPEENEW
-588 LKKATR
+588 LKEYTR
-594 AV
+594 EI

>member
-64 WTDGRYFIQAAAQI
+64 WTDGRYFIQAASQI

-137 TDKDLLDEVW
+137 TDNDLLDEVW

-155 QPADV
+155 QLVDV

-222 EDTMWFVEENALSDA
+222 EDAMWFVEENALSDA

-261 IPEHSTVLLDK
+261 IPENSTVLLDK

-369 ANAAMMHYSAT
+369 ANAAMMHYKA
-380 ETDKKNIEPEG
+380 EPDTAAKLEPQG
-391 LYLVDSGGQYVGG
+391 MLLVDSGGHYDTG
-404 TTDVTRTIALGPVT
+404 TTDITRTFVLGPIS
-418 DTMKKHFSK
+418 DIQKKHFTMVVKSN
-427 TACGMLRLADTRF
+427 LNLANVKF
-440 LYGCTG
+440 LYGCNG
-446 KNVDIMAREPLWE
+446 ISLDVICREPIWKENL
-459 CYIDYKC
+459 DYQC
-466 GTGHGIGYILNVHEG
+466 GTGHGVGYLLNVHEG
-481 PQNIRWRFNP
+481 PNSFRWQYRPGFDNP
-491 GVKEAVLE
+491 FEA
-499 EGMIVSDEP
+499 GMITTDEP
-508 GVYIE
+508 GIYLQDQY
-513 GSHGIRIENILEVVK
+513 GIRTENELICVK
-528 EEKNGDGQF
+528 GEKNQYGQF
-537 MAFRHLTYVPVD
+537 MGFENITYVPID
-549 LDVIDTQYMEPS
+549 LDGIDKQY
-561 DVRKLNAYHAEV
+561 LNAEDVKQLNDYHKMV
-573 YKRLSPYFEGEELEM
+573 YEKISPYMTPEENEW
-588 LKKATR
+588 LKEYTR
-594 AV
+594 EI

>member
-1 MDSKRITALRA
+1 MDSKRITALREV
-12 IMKREGIDYYY
+12 MKREGIDYYY

-97 QYLGEKL
+97 QYLDEKL

-125 AKIAAK
+125 AKIVAK

-222 EDTMWFVEENALSDA
+222 EDAMWFVEENALSDA

-261 IPEHSTVLLDK
+261 IPENSTVLLDK

-369 ANAAMMHYSAT
+369 ANAAMMHYKA
-380 ETDKKNIEPEG
+380 EPDTAAKLEPQG
-391 LYLVDSGGQYVGG
+391 MLLVDSGGHYDTG
-404 TTDVTRTIALGPVT
+404 TTDITRTFVLGPIS
-418 DTMKKHFSK
+418 DIQKKHFTMVVKSN
-427 TACGMLRLADTRF
+427 LNLANVKF
-440 LYGCTG
+440 LYGCNG
-446 KNVDIMAREPLWE
+446 ISLDVICREPIWKENL
-459 CYIDYKC
+459 DYQC
-466 GTGHGIGYILNVHEG
+466 GTGHGVGYLLNVHEG
-481 PQNIRWRFNP
+481 PNSFRWQYRPGFDNP
-491 GVKEAVLE
+491 FEA
-499 EGMIVSDEP
+499 GMITTDEP
-508 GVYIE
+508 GIYLQDQY
-513 GSHGIRIENILEVVK
+513 GIRTENELICVK
-528 EEKNGDGQF
+528 GEKNQYGQF
-537 MAFRHLTYVPVD
+537 MGFENITYVPID
-549 LDVIDTQYMEPS
+549 LDGIDKQY
-561 DVRKLNAYHAEV
+561 LNAEDVKQLNDYHKMV
-573 YKRLSPYFEGEELEM
+573 YEKISPYMTPEENEW
-588 LKKATR
+588 LKEYTR
-594 AV
+594 EI

>member
-176 VREQMEKEEAQYHII
+176 VREQMEKEDAQYHII

-222 EDTMWFVEENALSDA
+222 EDAMWFVEENALSDE

-261 IPEHSTVLLDK
+261 IPENSTVLLDK

-369 ANAAMMHYSAT
+369 ANAAMMHYKA
-380 ETDKKNIEPEG
+380 EPDTAAKLEPQG
-391 LYLVDSGGQYVGG
+391 MLLVDSGGHYDTG
-404 TTDVTRTIALGPVT
+404 TTDITRTFVLGPIS
-418 DTMKKHFSK
+418 DIQKKHFTMVVKSN
-427 TACGMLRLADTRF
+427 LNLANVKF
-440 LYGCTG
+440 LYGCNG
-446 KNVDIMAREPLWE
+446 ISLDVICREPIWKENL
-459 CYIDYKC
+459 DYQC
-466 GTGHGIGYILNVHEG
+466 GTGHGVGYLLNVHEG
-481 PQNIRWRFNP
+481 PNSFRWQYRPGFDNP
-491 GVKEAVLE
+491 FEA
-499 EGMIVSDEP
+499 GMITTDEP
-508 GVYIE
+508 GIYLQDQY
-513 GSHGIRIENILEVVK
+513 GIRTENELICVK
-528 EEKNGDGQF
+528 GEKNQYGQF
-537 MAFRHLTYVPVD
+537 MGFENITYVPID
-549 LDVIDTQYMEPS
+549 LDGIDKQY
-561 DVRKLNAYHAEV
+561 LNAEDVKQLNDYHKMV
-573 YKRLSPYFEGEELEM
+573 YEKISPYMTPEENEW
-588 LKKATR
+588 LKEYTR
-594 AV
+594 EI

>member
-222 EDTMWFVEENALSDA
+222 EDAMWFVEENALSDA

-261 IPEHSTVLLDK
+261 IPENSTVLLDK

-369 ANAAMMHYSAT
+369 ANAAMMHYKA
-380 ETDKKNIEPEG
+380 EPDTAAKLEPQG
-391 LYLVDSGGQYVGG
+391 MLLVDSGGHYDTG
-404 TTDVTRTIALGPVT
+404 TTDITRTFVLGPIP
-418 DTMKKHFSK
+418 DIQKKHFTMVVKSN
-427 TACGMLRLADTRF
+427 LNLANVKF
-440 LYGCTG
+440 LYGCNG
-446 KNVDIMAREPLWE
+446 ISLDVICREPIWKENL
-459 CYIDYKC
+459 DYQC
-466 GTGHGIGYILNVHEG
+466 GTGHGVGYLLNVHEG
-481 PQNIRWRFNP
+481 PNSFRWQYRPGFDNP
-491 GVKEAVLE
+491 FEA
-499 EGMIVSDEP
+499 GMITTDEP
-508 GVYIE
+508 GIYLQDQY
-513 GSHGIRIENILEVVK
+513 GIRTENELICVK
-528 EEKNGDGQF
+528 GEKNQYGQF
-537 MAFRHLTYVPVD
+537 MGFENITYVPID
-549 LDVIDTQYMEPS
+549 LDGIDKQY
-561 DVRKLNAYHAEV
+561 LNAEDVKQLNDYHKMV
-573 YKRLSPYFEGEELEM
+573 YEKISPYMTPEENEW
-588 LKKATR
+588 LKEYTR
-594 AV
+594 EI

>member
-64 WTDGRYFIQAAAQI
+64 WTDGRYFIQAASQI

-137 TDKDLLDEVW
+137 IDKDLLDEVW

-160 LKDEFNGEAT
+160 LKDEFNGEST

-222 EDTMWFVEENALSDA
+222 EDAMWFVEENALSDA

-261 IPEHSTVLLDK
+261 IPENSTVLLDK

-295 SQLMKAIKNEIELE
+295 SQLMKSIKNEIELE

-369 ANAAMMHYSAT
+369 ANAAMMHYKA
-380 ETDKKNIEPEG
+380 EPDTAAKLEPQG
-391 LYLVDSGGQYVGG
+391 MLLVDSGGHYDTG
-404 TTDVTRTIALGPVT
+404 TTDITRTFVLGPIS
-418 DTMKKHFSK
+418 DIQKKHFTMVVKSN
-427 TACGMLRLADTRF
+427 LNLANVKF
-440 LYGCTG
+440 LYGCNG
-446 KNVDIMAREPLWE
+446 ISLDVICREPIWKENL
-459 CYIDYKC
+459 DYQC
-466 GTGHGIGYILNVHEG
+466 GTGHGVGYLLNVHEG
-481 PQNIRWRFNP
+481 PNSFRWQYRPGFDNP
-491 GVKEAVLE
+491 FEA
-499 EGMIVSDEP
+499 GMITTDEP
-508 GVYIE
+508 GIYLQDQY
-513 GSHGIRIENILEVVK
+513 GIRTENELICVK
-528 EEKNGDGQF
+528 GEKNQYGQF
-537 MAFRHLTYVPVD
+537 MGFENITYVPID
-549 LDVIDTQYMEPS
+549 LDGIDKQY
-561 DVRKLNAYHAEV
+561 LNAEDVKQLNDYHKMV
-573 YKRLSPYFEGEELEM
+573 YEKISPYMTPEENEW
-588 LKKATR
+588 LKEYTR
-594 AV
+594 EI

>member
-64 WTDGRYFIQAAAQI
+64 WTDGRYFIQAATQI

-176 VREQMEKEEAQYHII
+176 VREQMEKEDAQYHII

-204 GNDIPHVPVVL
+204 GNDIPHVPVVR

-222 EDTMWFVEENALSDA
+222 EDAMWFVEENALSDA

-272 RKVNYRITNA
+272 RKVNNRITNA

-369 ANAAMMHYSAT
+369 ANAAMMHYKA
-380 ETDKKNIEPEG
+380 EPDTAAKLEPQG
-391 LYLVDSGGQYVGG
+391 MLLVDSGGHYDTG
-404 TTDVTRTIALGPVT
+404 TTDITRTFVLGPIS
-418 DTMKKHFSK
+418 DIQKKHFTMVVKSN
-427 TACGMLRLADTRF
+427 LNLANVKF
-440 LYGCTG
+440 LYGCNG
-446 KNVDIMAREPLWE
+446 ISLDVICREPIWKENL
-459 CYIDYKC
+459 DYQC
-466 GTGHGIGYILNVHEG
+466 GTGHGVGYLLNVHEG
-481 PQNIRWRFNP
+481 PNSFRWQYRPGFDNP
-491 GVKEAVLE
+491 FEA
-499 EGMIVSDEP
+499 GMITTDEP
-508 GVYIE
+508 GIYLQDQY
-513 GSHGIRIENILEVVK
+513 GIRTENELICVK
-528 EEKNGDGQF
+528 GEKNQYGQF
-537 MAFRHLTYVPVD
+537 MGFENITYVPID
-549 LDVIDTQYMEPS
+549 LDGIDKQY
-561 DVRKLNAYHAEV
+561 LNAEDVKQLNDYHKMV
-573 YKRLSPYFEGEELEM
+573 YEKISPYMTPEENEW
-588 LKKATR
+588 LKEYTR
-594 AV
+594 AI

>member
-222 EDTMWFVEENALSDA
+222 EDAMWFVEENALSDA

-261 IPEHSTVLLDK
+261 IPENSTVLLDK

-369 ANAAMMHYSAT
+369 ANAAMMHYKA
-380 ETDKKNIEPEG
+380 EPDTAAKLEPQG
-391 LYLVDSGGQYVGG
+391 MLLVDSGGHYDTG
-404 TTDVTRTIALGPVT
+404 TTDITRTFVLGPIS
-418 DTMKKHFSK
+418 DIRKKHFTMVVKSN
-427 TACGMLRLADTRF
+427 LNLANVKF
-440 LYGCTG
+440 LYGCNG
-446 KNVDIMAREPLWE
+446 ISLDVICREPIWKENL
-459 CYIDYKC
+459 DYQC
-466 GTGHGIGYILNVHEG
+466 GTGHGVGYLLNVHEG
-481 PQNIRWRFNP
+481 PNSFRWQYRPGFDNP
-491 GVKEAVLE
+491 FEA
-499 EGMIVSDEP
+499 GMITTDEP
-508 GVYIE
+508 GIYLQDQY
-513 GSHGIRIENILEVVK
+513 GIRTENELICVK
-528 EEKNGDGQF
+528 GEKNQYGQF
-537 MAFRHLTYVPVD
+537 MGFENITYVPID
-549 LDVIDTQYMEPS
+549 LDGIDKQY
-561 DVRKLNAYHAEV
+561 LNAEDVKQLNDYHKMV
-573 YKRLSPYFEGEELEM
+573 YEKISPYMTPEENEW
-588 LKKATR
+588 LKEYTR
-594 AV
+594 EI

>member
-64 WTDGRYFIQAAAQI
+64 WTDGRYFIQAANQI

-137 TDKDLLDEVW
+137 IDKDLLDEVW

-160 LKDEFNGEAT
+160 LKDEFNGEST

-222 EDTMWFVEENALSDA
+222 EDAMWFVEENALSDA

-261 IPEHSTVLLDK
+261 IPENSTVLLDK

-369 ANAAMMHYSAT
+369 ANAAMMHYKA
-380 ETDKKNIEPEG
+380 EPDTAAKLEPQG
-391 LYLVDSGGQYVGG
+391 MLLVDSGGHYDTG
-404 TTDVTRTIALGPVT
+404 TTDITRTFVLGPIS
-418 DTMKKHFSK
+418 DIQKKHFTMVVKSN
-427 TACGMLRLADTRF
+427 LNLANVKF
-440 LYGCTG
+440 LYGCNG
-446 KNVDIMAREPLWE
+446 ISLDVICREPIWKENL
-459 CYIDYKC
+459 DYQC
-466 GTGHGIGYILNVHEG
+466 GTGHGVGYLLNVHEG
-481 PQNIRWRFNP
+481 PNSFRWQYRPGFDNP
-491 GVKEAVLE
+491 FEA
-499 EGMIVSDEP
+499 GMITTDEP
-508 GVYIE
+508 GIYLQDQY
-513 GSHGIRIENILEVVK
+513 GIRIENELICVK
-528 EEKNGDGQF
+528 GEKNQYGQF
-537 MAFRHLTYVPVD
+537 MGFENITYVPID
-549 LDVIDTQYMEPS
+549 LDGIDKQY
-561 DVRKLNAYHAEV
+561 LNAEDVKQLNDYHKMV
-573 YKRLSPYFEGEELEM
+573 YEKISPYMTPEENEW
-588 LKKATR
+588 LKEYTR
-594 AV
+594 EI

>member
-137 TDKDLLDEVW
+137 TDNDLLDEVW

-222 EDTMWFVEENALSDA
+222 EDAMWFVEENALSDA

-261 IPEHSTVLLDK
+261 IPENSTVLLDK

-369 ANAAMMHYSAT
+369 ANAAMMHYKA
-380 ETDKKNIEPEG
+380 EPDTAAKLEPQG
-391 LYLVDSGGQYVGG
+391 MLLVDSGGHYDTG
-404 TTDVTRTIALGPVT
+404 TTDITRTFVLGPIP
-418 DTMKKHFSK
+418 DIQKKHFTMVVKSN
-427 TACGMLRLADTRF
+427 LNLANVKF
-440 LYGCTG
+440 LYGCNG
-446 KNVDIMAREPLWE
+446 ISLDVICREPIWKENL
-459 CYIDYKC
+459 DYQC
-466 GTGHGIGYILNVHEG
+466 GTGHGVGYLLNVHEG
-481 PQNIRWRFNP
+481 PNSFRWQYRPGFDNP
-491 GVKEAVLE
+491 FEA
-499 EGMIVSDEP
+499 GMITTDEP
-508 GVYIE
+508 GIYLQDQY
-513 GSHGIRIENILEVVK
+513 GIRTENELICVK
-528 EEKNGDGQF
+528 GEKNQYGQF
-537 MAFRHLTYVPVD
+537 MGFENITYVPID
-549 LDVIDTQYMEPS
+549 LDGIDKQY
-561 DVRKLNAYHAEV
+561 LNAEDVKQLNDYHKMV
-573 YKRLSPYFEGEELEM
+573 YEKISPYMTSEENEW
-588 LKKATR
+588 LKEYTR
-594 AV
+594 AI

>member
-137 TDKDLLDEVW
+137 IDKDLLDEVW

-222 EDTMWFVEENALSDA
+222 EDAMWFVEENALSNA

-261 IPEHSTVLLDK
+261 IPENSTVLLDK

-369 ANAAMMHYSAT
+369 ANAAMMHYKA
-380 ETDKKNIEPEG
+380 EPDTAAKLEPQG
-391 LYLVDSGGQYVGG
+391 MLLVDSGGHYDTG
-404 TTDVTRTIALGPVT
+404 TTDITRTFVLGPIS
-418 DTMKKHFSK
+418 DIQKKHFTMVVKSN
-427 TACGMLRLADTRF
+427 LNLANVKF
-440 LYGCTG
+440 LYGCNG
-446 KNVDIMAREPLWE
+446 ISLDVICREPIWKENL
-459 CYIDYKC
+459 DYQC
-466 GTGHGIGYILNVHEG
+466 GTGHGVGYLLNVHEG
-481 PQNIRWRFNP
+481 PNSFRWQYRPGFDNP
-491 GVKEAVLE
+491 FEA
-499 EGMIVSDEP
+499 GMITTDEP
-508 GVYIE
+508 GIYLQDQY
-513 GSHGIRIENILEVVK
+513 GIRTENELICVK
-528 EEKNGDGQF
+528 GEKNQYGQF
-537 MAFRHLTYVPVD
+537 MGFENITYVPID
-549 LDVIDTQYMEPS
+549 LDGIDKQY
-561 DVRKLNAYHAEV
+561 LNAEDVKQLNDYHKMV
-573 YKRLSPYFEGEELEM
+573 YEKISPYMTSEENEW
-588 LKKATR
+588 LKEYTR
-594 AV
+594 AI

>member
-137 TDKDLLDEVW
+137 ADRDLLDEVW
-147 TDRPALVH
+147 TDRPALIH

-176 VREQMEKEEAQYHII
+176 VREQMEKEAAQYHII

-222 EDTMWFVEENALSDA
+222 EDAMWFVEENALSDA
-237 VKEMAAECGITIRP
+237 IKEMAAECGIIIRP
-251 YEDVYAYAAT
+251 YEEVYTYAAT

-272 RKVNYRITNA
+272 RKVNFRITNA
-282 LSETVHIV
+282 LPETVHIV

-324 FMYWLKKNV
+324 FMYWLKTTGV
-333 GKIPMDE
+333 KIPMDE
-340 VSVSDYLQSLR
+340 ISVSDYLQSLR
-351 EQMEG
+351 KQM
-356 YRDISFD
+356 
-363 TIAGYN
+363 
-369 ANAAMMHYSAT
+369 
-380 ETDKKNIEPEG
+380 
-391 LYLVDSGGQYVGG
+391 
-404 TTDVTRTIALGPVT
+404 
-418 DTMKKHFSK
+418 
-427 TACGMLRLADTRF
+427 
-440 LYGCTG
+440 
-446 KNVDIMAREPLWE
+446 
-459 CYIDYKC
+459 
-466 GTGHGIGYILNVHEG
+466 
-481 PQNIRWRFNP
+481 
-491 GVKEAVLE
+491 
-499 EGMIVSDEP
+499 
-508 GVYIE
+508 
-513 GSHGIRIENILEVVK
+513 
-528 EEKNGDGQF
+528 
-537 MAFRHLTYVPVD
+537 
-549 LDVIDTQYMEPS
+549 
-561 DVRKLNAYHAEV
+561 
-573 YKRLSPYFEGEELEM
+573 
-588 LKKATR
+588 
-594 AV
+594 

>member
-12 IMKREGIDYYY
+12 IMKRDGIDYYY

-64 WTDGRYFIQAAAQI
+64 WTDGRYFIQAASQI

-147 TDRPALVH
+147 TDRPELVH

-176 VREQMEKEEAQYHII
+176 VREQMEKEDAQYHII

-204 GNDIPHVPVVL
+204 GDDIPHVPVVL

-222 EDTMWFVEENALSDA
+222 EDAMWFVEENALSDA

-261 IPEHSTVLLDK
+261 IPENSTVLLDK
-272 RKVNYRITNA
+272 RKVNFRITNA
-282 LSETVHIV
+282 LPETVHIV

-295 SQLMKAIKNEIELE
+295 SQLMKSIKNEIELE

-369 ANAAMMHYSAT
+369 ANAAMMHYKA
-380 ETDKKNIEPEG
+380 EPDTAAKLEPQG
-391 LYLVDSGGQYVGG
+391 MLLVDSGGHYDTG
-404 TTDVTRTIALGPVT
+404 TTDITRTFVLGPIS
-418 DTMKKHFSK
+418 DIQKKHFTMVVKSN
-427 TACGMLRLADTRF
+427 LNLANVKF
-440 LYGCTG
+440 LYGCNG
-446 KNVDIMAREPLWE
+446 ISLDVICREPIWKENL
-459 CYIDYKC
+459 DYQC
-466 GTGHGIGYILNVHEG
+466 GTGHGVGYLLNVHEG
-481 PQNIRWRFNP
+481 PNSFRWQYRPGFDNP
-491 GVKEAVLE
+491 FEA
-499 EGMIVSDEP
+499 GMITTDEP
-508 GVYIE
+508 GIYLQDQY
-513 GSHGIRIENILEVVK
+513 GIRTENELICFK
-528 EEKNGDGQF
+528 GEKNQYGQF
-537 MAFRHLTYVPVD
+537 MGFENITYVPID
-549 LDVIDTQYMEPS
+549 LDGIDKQY
-561 DVRKLNAYHAEV
+561 LNAEDVKQLNDYHKMV
-573 YKRLSPYFEGEELEM
+573 YEKISPYMTPEENEW
-588 LKKATR
+588 LKEYTR
-594 AV
+594 EI

>member
-64 WTDGRYFIQAAAQI
+64 WTDGRYFIQAASQI

-137 TDKDLLDEVW
+137 TDRDLLDEVW
-147 TDRPALVH
+147 TDRPALIH

-222 EDTMWFVEENALSDA
+222 EDAMWFVEENALSDA

-261 IPEHSTVLLDK
+261 IPENSTVLLDK

-369 ANAAMMHYSAT
+369 ANAAMMHYKA
-380 ETDKKNIEPEG
+380 EPDTAAKLEPQG
-391 LYLVDSGGQYVGG
+391 MLLVDSGGHYDTG
-404 TTDVTRTIALGPVT
+404 TTDITRTFVLGPIS
-418 DTMKKHFSK
+418 DIQKKHFTMVVKSN
-427 TACGMLRLADTRF
+427 LNLANVKF
-440 LYGCTG
+440 LYGCNG
-446 KNVDIMAREPLWE
+446 ISLDVICREPIWKENL
-459 CYIDYKC
+459 DYQC
-466 GTGHGIGYILNVHEG
+466 GTGHGVGYLLNVHEG
-481 PQNIRWRFNP
+481 PNSFRWQYRPGFDNP
-491 GVKEAVLE
+491 FEA
-499 EGMIVSDEP
+499 GMITTDEP
-508 GVYIE
+508 GIYLQDQY
-513 GSHGIRIENILEVVK
+513 GIRTENELICVEG
-528 EEKNGDGQF
+528 EKNQYGQF
-537 MAFRHLTYVPVD
+537 MGFENITYVPID
-549 LDVIDTQYMEPS
+549 LDGIDKQY
-561 DVRKLNAYHAEV
+561 LNAEDVKQLNDYHKMV
-573 YKRLSPYFEGEELEM
+573 YEKISPYMTPEENEW
-588 LKKATR
+588 LKEYTR
-594 AV
+594 EI

>member
-64 WTDGRYFIQAAAQI
+64 WTDGRYFIQAATQI

-137 TDKDLLDEVW
+137 IDKDLLDEVW

-170 ASKLAR
+170 ASKLAC

-222 EDTMWFVEENALSDA
+222 EDAMWFVEENALSDV

-261 IPEHSTVLLDK
+261 IPENSTVLLDK

-369 ANAAMMHYSAT
+369 ANAAMMHYKA
-380 ETDKKNIEPEG
+380 EPDTAAKLEPQG
-391 LYLVDSGGQYVGG
+391 MLLVDSGGHYDTG
-404 TTDVTRTIALGPVT
+404 TTDITRTFVLGPIS
-418 DTMKKHFSK
+418 DIQKKHFTMVVKSN
-427 TACGMLRLADTRF
+427 LNLANVKF
-440 LYGCTG
+440 LYGCNG
-446 KNVDIMAREPLWE
+446 ISLDVICREPIWKENL
-459 CYIDYKC
+459 DYQC
-466 GTGHGIGYILNVHEG
+466 GTGHGVGYLLNVHEG
-481 PQNIRWRFNP
+481 PNSFRWQYRPGFDNP
-491 GVKEAVLE
+491 FEA
-499 EGMIVSDEP
+499 GMITTDEP
-508 GVYIE
+508 GIYLQDQY
-513 GSHGIRIENILEVVK
+513 GIRTENELICVK
-528 EEKNGDGQF
+528 GEKNQYGQF
-537 MAFRHLTYVPVD
+537 MGFENITYVPID
-549 LDVIDTQYMEPS
+549 LDGIDKQY
-561 DVRKLNAYHAEV
+561 LNAEDVKQLNDYHKMV
-573 YKRLSPYFEGEELEM
+573 YEKISPYMTPEENEW
-588 LKKATR
+588 LKEYTR
-594 AV
+594 EI

>member
-137 TDKDLLDEVW
+137 TDNDLLDEVW

-222 EDTMWFVEENALSDA
+222 EDAMWFVEENALSDA

-261 IPEHSTVLLDK
+261 IPENSTVLLDK

-295 SQLMKAIKNEIELE
+295 SQLMKSIKNEIELE

-369 ANAAMMHYSAT
+369 ANAAMMHYKA
-380 ETDKKNIEPEG
+380 EPDTAAKLEPQG
-391 LYLVDSGGQYVGG
+391 MLLVDSGGHYDTG
-404 TTDVTRTIALGPVT
+404 TTDITRTFVLGPIS
-418 DTMKKHFSK
+418 DIQKKHFTMVVKSN
-427 TACGMLRLADTRF
+427 LNLANVKF
-440 LYGCTG
+440 LYGCNG
-446 KNVDIMAREPLWE
+446 ISLDVICREPIWKENL
-459 CYIDYKC
+459 DYQC
-466 GTGHGIGYILNVHEG
+466 GTGHGVGYLLNVHEG
-481 PQNIRWRFNP
+481 PNSFRWQYRPGFDNP
-491 GVKEAVLE
+491 FEA
-499 EGMIVSDEP
+499 GMITTDEP
-508 GVYIE
+508 GIYLQDQY
-513 GSHGIRIENILEVVK
+513 GIRTENELICVK
-528 EEKNGDGQF
+528 GEKNQYGQF
-537 MAFRHLTYVPVD
+537 MGFENITYVPID
-549 LDVIDTQYMEPS
+549 LDGIDKQH
-561 DVRKLNAYHAEV
+561 LNAEDVKQLNDYHKMV
-573 YKRLSPYFEGEELEM
+573 YEKISPYMTPEENEW
-588 LKKATR
+588 LKEYTR
-594 AV
+594 EI

>member
-137 TDKDLLDEVW
+137 TDNDLLDEVW

-222 EDTMWFVEENALSDA
+222 EDAMWFVEENALSDA

-261 IPEHSTVLLDK
+261 IPENSTVLLDK

-295 SQLMKAIKNEIELE
+295 SQLMKSIKNEIELE

-369 ANAAMMHYSAT
+369 ANAAMMHYKA
-380 ETDKKNIEPEG
+380 EPDTAAKLEPQG
-391 LYLVDSGGQYVGG
+391 MLLVDSGGHYDTG
-404 TTDVTRTIALGPVT
+404 TTDITRTFVLGPIS
-418 DTMKKHFSK
+418 DIQKKHFTMVVKSN
-427 TACGMLRLADTRF
+427 LNLANVKF
-440 LYGCTG
+440 LYGCNG
-446 KNVDIMAREPLWE
+446 ISLDVICREPIWKENL
-459 CYIDYKC
+459 DYQC
-466 GTGHGIGYILNVHEG
+466 GTGHGVGYLLNVHEG
-481 PQNIRWRFNP
+481 PNSFRWQYRTGFDNP
-491 GVKEAVLE
+491 FEA
-499 EGMIVSDEP
+499 GMITTDEP
-508 GVYIE
+508 GIYLQDQY
-513 GSHGIRIENILEVVK
+513 GIRTENELICVK
-528 EEKNGDGQF
+528 GEKNQYGQF
-537 MAFRHLTYVPVD
+537 MGFENITYVPID
-549 LDVIDTQYMEPS
+549 LDGIDKQY
-561 DVRKLNAYHAEV
+561 LNAEDVKQLNDYHKMV
-573 YKRLSPYFEGEELEM
+573 YEKISPYMTPEENEW
-588 LKKATR
+588 LKEYTR
-594 AV
+594 AI

>member
-1 MDSKRITALRA
+1 
-12 IMKREGIDYYY
+12 MKREGIDYYY

-137 TDKDLLDEVW
+137 TDNDLLDEVW

-222 EDTMWFVEENALSDA
+222 EDAMWFVEENALSDA

-261 IPEHSTVLLDK
+261 IPENSTVLLDK

-295 SQLMKAIKNEIELE
+295 SQLMKSIKNEIELE

-369 ANAAMMHYSAT
+369 ANAAMMHYKA
-380 ETDKKNIEPEG
+380 EPDTAAKLEPQG
-391 LYLVDSGGQYVGG
+391 MLLVDSGGHYDTG
-404 TTDVTRTIALGPVT
+404 TTDITRTFVLGPIS
-418 DTMKKHFSK
+418 DIQKKHFTMVVKSN
-427 TACGMLRLADTRF
+427 LNLANVKF
-440 LYGCTG
+440 LYGCNG
-446 KNVDIMAREPLWE
+446 ISLDVICREPIWKENL
-459 CYIDYKC
+459 DYQC
-466 GTGHGIGYILNVHEG
+466 GTGHGVGYLLNVHEG
-481 PQNIRWRFNP
+481 PNSFRWQYRPGFDNP
-491 GVKEAVLE
+491 FEA
-499 EGMIVSDEP
+499 GMITTDEP
-508 GVYIE
+508 GIYLQDQY
-513 GSHGIRIENILEVVK
+513 GIRTENELICFK
-528 EEKNGDGQF
+528 GEKNQYGQF
-537 MAFRHLTYVPVD
+537 MGFENITYVPID
-549 LDVIDTQYMEPS
+549 LDGIDKQY
-561 DVRKLNAYHAEV
+561 LNAEDVKQLNDYHKMV
-573 YKRLSPYFEGEELEM
+573 YEKISPYMTPEENEW
-588 LKKATR
+588 LKEYTR
-594 AV
+594 AI

>member
-64 WTDGRYFIQAAAQI
+64 WTDGRYFIQAANQI

-137 TDKDLLDEVW
+137 TDNDLLDEVW

-222 EDTMWFVEENALSDA
+222 EDAMWFVEENALSDA

-261 IPEHSTVLLDK
+261 IPENSTVLLDK

-369 ANAAMMHYSAT
+369 ANAAMMHYKA
-380 ETDKKNIEPEG
+380 EPDTAAKLEPQG
-391 LYLVDSGGQYVGG
+391 MLLVDSGGHYDTG
-404 TTDVTRTIALGPVT
+404 TTDITRTFVLGPIS
-418 DTMKKHFSK
+418 DIQKKHFTMVVKSN
-427 TACGMLRLADTRF
+427 LNLANVKF
-440 LYGCTG
+440 LYGCNG
-446 KNVDIMAREPLWE
+446 ISLDVICREPIWKENL
-459 CYIDYKC
+459 DYQC
-466 GTGHGIGYILNVHEG
+466 GTGHGVGYLLNVHEG
-481 PQNIRWRFNP
+481 PNSFRWQYRPGFDNP
-491 GVKEAVLE
+491 FEA
-499 EGMIVSDEP
+499 GMITTDEP
-508 GVYIE
+508 GIYLQDQY
-513 GSHGIRIENILEVVK
+513 GIRTENELICVK
-528 EEKNGDGQF
+528 GEKNQYGQF
-537 MAFRHLTYVPVD
+537 MGFENITYVPID
-549 LDVIDTQYMEPS
+549 LDGIDKQH
-561 DVRKLNAYHAEV
+561 LNAEDVKQLNDYHKMV
-573 YKRLSPYFEGEELEM
+573 YEKISPYMTPEENEW
-588 LKKATR
+588 LKEYTR
-594 AV
+594 EI

>member
-97 QYLGEKL
+97 QYLDEKL

-137 TDKDLLDEVW
+137 TDNDLLDEVW

-222 EDTMWFVEENALSDA
+222 EDAMWFVEENALSDA

-261 IPEHSTVLLDK
+261 IPENSTVLLDK

-369 ANAAMMHYSAT
+369 ANAAMMHYKA
-380 ETDKKNIEPEG
+380 EPDTAAKLEPQG
-391 LYLVDSGGQYVGG
+391 MLLVDSGGHYDTG
-404 TTDVTRTIALGPVT
+404 TTDITRTFVLGPIS
-418 DTMKKHFSK
+418 DIQKKHFTMVVKSN
-427 TACGMLRLADTRF
+427 LNLANVKF
-440 LYGCTG
+440 LYGCNG
-446 KNVDIMAREPLWE
+446 ISLDVICREPIWKENL
-459 CYIDYKC
+459 DYQC
-466 GTGHGIGYILNVHEG
+466 GTGHGVGYLLNVHEG
-481 PQNIRWRFNP
+481 PNSFRWQYRPGFDNP
-491 GVKEAVLE
+491 FEA
-499 EGMIVSDEP
+499 GMITTDEP
-508 GVYIE
+508 GIYLQDQY
-513 GSHGIRIENILEVVK
+513 GIRTENELICVK
-528 EEKNGDGQF
+528 GEKNQYGQF
-537 MAFRHLTYVPVD
+537 MGFENITYVPID
-549 LDVIDTQYMEPS
+549 LDGIDKQY
-561 DVRKLNAYHAEV
+561 LNAEDVKQLNDYHKMV
-573 YKRLSPYFEGEELEM
+573 YEKISPYMTPEENEW
-588 LKKATR
+588 LKEYTR
-594 AV
+594 EI